1 MSGQQSMQQQAVR
14 QGYSSSALTAQPTPQ
29 ARPPSQT
36 GQVAIPGGTA
46 IGPIQ
51 TAGRPM
57 AQPQAPQPQQ
67 PVLNRQSS
75 GYYNPPPP
83 PGYQTYAP
91 PPTPPPGGFPR
102 ATPPAQPTYQSAP
115 AGQQYAPTAPPA
127 AYKSRSDELIYP
139 GMQRRDLPIA
149 AWELNEDQRM
159 QAEMDRIRGYE
170 ELARARNAIGQDPYA
185 QQAYALALDR
195 ANNGGLFDDEYM
207 DQQRGLIRNRGSL
220 SMEAARR
227 NLNDTLAQRGVEG
240 GLSAYEM
247 AQLDQSGA
255 MGVQEQLGGFEQEAR
270 GAQAQE
276 RAQGLEQLMGLTGR
290 DQAARS
296 SMDQLLAN
304 VFLETERSPYDVSE
318 LLQPV
323 RKGKNPVGG
332 KKLYPKTRKP
342 GDAV

>member
-1 MSGQQSMQQQAVR
+1 
-14 QGYSSSALTAQPTPQ
+14 
-29 ARPPSQT
+29 
-36 GQVAIPGGTA
+36 
-46 IGPIQ
+46 
-51 TAGRPM
+51 
-57 AQPQAPQPQQ
+57 
-67 PVLNRQSS
+67 
-75 GYYNPPPP
+75 
-83 PGYQTYAP
+83 
-91 PPTPPPGGFPR
+91 
-102 ATPPAQPTYQSAP
+102 
-115 AGQQYAPTAPPA
+115 
-127 AYKSRSDELIYP
+127 
-139 GMQRRDLPIA
+139 MQRRDLPIA